1 MGNPAA
7 YKIVRSRVDVGGEG
21 EETGQSDEDESKV
34 EKKKKPKKKAGIKKA
49 TKGNFTSFRNKT
61 T

>member
-1 MGNPAA
+1 M
-7 YKIVRSRVDVGGEG
+7 VRSRVDVVGAEG
-21 EETGQSDEDESKV
+21 KVVDSDSDEGNMLGEQ
-34 EKKKKPKKKAGIKKA
+34 KKKAKKKSTVVKKS